1 MDDDG
6 IQILVRQVEKG
17 AKGENK
23 EKPSDEKSKLVEKN
37 EALDLVKCKV
47 CIVFNFELM
56 CSKNTSLFFV
66 NIGYGLMFYRLY
78 LILS

>member
-17 AKGENK
+17 AKGESK

-56 CSKNTSLFFV
+56 CSKITSLF
-66 NIGYGLMFYRLY
+66 L
-78 LILS
+78 